1 MQISKDWLYHTVF
14 ENETKAGKRFDI
26 ILLLL
31 ILTSVFMVILESV
44 ASIYAKLGSFF
55 YWAEWVF
62 TILFTIEY
70 CIRVYAVPNK
80 KSYIFNF
87 YGIIDFLAVFPFY
100 MALAFPSWHFL
111 IVVRVLRLLR
121 VFRIFKMVYF
131 LRESNKLLFS
141 LWKARGKIIVF
152 LFFVLLITVVLG
164 SFMYVIE
171 SSYNESFTSIPQSIY
186 WAIVTLTT
194 VGYGDVSPVTALG
207 KILAS
212 VIMILGYAII
222 AVPTGIIT
230 ANVMN
235 ASKTETTK
243 TCPHC
248 LKQDHDTDARFC
260 KYCGGKMKEPLSTQ
274 QT

>member
-1 MQISKDWLYHTVF
+1 
-14 ENETKAGKRFDI
+14 
-26 ILLLL
+26 
-31 ILTSVFMVILESV
+31 
-44 ASIYAKLGSFF
+44 
-55 YWAEWVF
+55 
-62 TILFTIEY
+62 
-70 CIRVYAVPNK
+70 
-80 KSYIFNF
+80 
-87 YGIIDFLAVFPFY
+87 

-212 VIMILGYAII
+212 VIKTILNSFPIRRK
-222 AVPTGIIT
+222 
-230 ANVMN
+230 
-235 ASKTETTK
+235 S
-243 TCPHC
+243 H
-248 LKQDHDTDARFC
+248 H
-260 KYCGGKMKEPLSTQ
+260 
-274 QT
+274 